1 MRTLTLTQ
9 LAHSDHGYYYVLPL
23 APGDPEVEQKV
34 RQLLEKKTPLI
45 DVQNIEQNGWKFNVD
60 YLYEGISG
68 FYPFR
73 LEIEVAQVRDRLL
86 FLITVLAKELLDDI
100 IQEIVL
106 PRWVNTLGLLKRLKD

>member
-9 LAHSDHGYYYVLPL
+9 LAYSDHGYYYVLPIT
-23 APGDPEVEQKV
+23 PGDPDAEQQV
-34 RQLLEKKTPLI
+34 RCLLEKKTPLI
-45 DVQNIEQNGWKFNVD
+45 EVKKIEQDGWKFNVD

-73 LEIEVAQVRDRLL
+73 FEIEVAQVRDRLL
-86 FLITVLAKELLDDI
+86 FLITVLARELLDDI
-100 IQEIVL
+100 VQEIVL